1 MLVNFGR
8 SVSRGATGE
17 VSPIGLRLFPGL
29 PLTVMPMNEQ
39 VRRGLV
45 QVEPW
50 PEDPEIQRLLEKLE
64 EEEIQRQS
72 VIDLDRRMLKFRRK
86 HQEEEMQH
94 QPLVDAGKGMRKH
107 LEEEEMRHQ
116 SFIDAGRG
124 MRKHQ
129 EEEMRHQSFIDAGKG
144 MRKHQ
149 EEEMQRQSVID
160 AGKGMRRHL
169 RRVGEEEDELQF
181 RSGPDIIGPEE
192 FRRRGELGLLE
203 PDPETMRKKYRTGL
217 LEEPKP

>member
-94 QPLVDAGKGMRKH
+94 QPVIDAGK
-107 LEEEEMRHQ
+107 
-116 SFIDAGRG
+116 G

-203 PDPETMRKKYRTGL
+203 PDPETMRRKYRTGL